1 MSILFKEVKKHR
13 DGSTTTRYKQE
24 VPLTEIARL
33 VAVHEKIING
43 TQLPTN
49 FNIRL
54 KHEKHGTR
62 IYAYLILTGPAS
74 NPDQSIGG
82 SGMGEWTFT
91 KTDIGNMLGAYVE
104 TLDAITI
111 LWSQIIFNDP
121 ADSTEGSFT
130 PAAKNAIHDLV
141 FEIMFPH
148 DSGQGEVEVMGP
160 TTEQLHRLYDL
171 AMAEDEFELVSA
183 LDNRDEERVT
193 QALREYLTRH
203 GYTAPVVD
211 YPGMMTIFVNGK
223 NDDFN
228 PGGVEIQDTGI
239 SEVDGGDGIGII
251 NIPSV
256 NGGHPISI
264 PAFAVDD
271 AVATQAAVD
280 AMSAAKQFKR
290 LSKARRNADG
300 SANVEAYKRM
310 LGILGVIPKNGVIG
324 DVDCMR
330 AIDSLVDD
338 DEQMR
343 GLEAERIVT
352 RIMDADAAKIMEE

>member
-1 MSILFKEVKKHR
+1 MIVDKEVRKHR

-43 TQLPTN
+43 TQLPVN

-54 KHEKHGTR
+54 KREKHGSR
-62 IYAYLILTGPAS
+62 IFTYLILTGPTTL
-74 NPDQSIGG
+74 PTQEI
-82 SGMGEWTFT
+82 GEWTFT
-91 KTDIGNMLGAYVE
+91 KTDVGNMIGAYVE
-104 TLDAITI
+104 TLDTI
-111 LWSQIIFNDP
+111 SVLWSQIIFNDP
-121 ADSTEGSFT
+121 TDSNEGSFT
-130 PAAKNAIHDLV
+130 PTTKNAIHDLV

-183 LDNRDEERVT
+183 LDNRDGRRVT

-223 NDDFN
+223 NDEFN
-228 PGGVEIQDTGI
+228 PAGIEIQDTGI
-239 SEVDGGDGIGII
+239 SEVDGGDGVGSI
-251 NIPSV
+251 NVPSV
-256 NGGHPISI
+256 NDWRPDPI
-264 PAFAVDD
+264 PAFASNG
-271 AVATQAAVD
+271 AVAAQAAAEAV
-280 AMSAAKQFKR
+280 SAANQFKR
-290 LSKARRNADG
+290 LSKTRRNADG
-300 SANVEAYKRM
+300 SANVETYKRM
-310 LGILGVIPKNGVIG
+310 LDILGVIPKGGVIG

-338 DEQMR
+338 DEQIR
-343 GLEAERIVT
+343 GMEAQRIVT
-352 RIMDADAAKIMEE
+352 RIVDADAAKLMED